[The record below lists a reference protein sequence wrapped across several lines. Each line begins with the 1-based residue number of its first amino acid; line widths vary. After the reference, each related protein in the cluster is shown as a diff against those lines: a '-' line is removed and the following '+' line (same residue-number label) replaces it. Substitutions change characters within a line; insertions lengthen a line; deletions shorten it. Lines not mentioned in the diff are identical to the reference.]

1 MKAFKNYLKY
11 LLYLL
16 LLILLLSAMI
26 AIIKNIDQP
35 QRFRLAAFAQ
45 QINSQFK
52 KLLDTL
58 K

>member
-16 LLILLLSAMI
+16 LLVLLLSAMI

-35 QRFRLAAFAQ
+35 QRLRLAAFAQ

-52 KLLDTL
+52 KLLNPFR
-58 K
+58 